1 MVWLVAEDETD
12 IRVLITT
19 MIQVWGHNTVA
30 YENGQKVWDWLDK
43 LDAGEPLP
51 APPDLVLMDIRM
63 PGKKG
68 NEVAARMRNL
78 PAFARTPIVLM
89 TAFTMNDAERREMI
103 ERDGADRIIQKPLP
117 EFEALRKLL
126 HDAISEKQAAPP
138 APPAPVEAPAATL
151 PEAEPAPDTAPVEAQ
166 TTILEAKSVPPA
178 PEPAKAET
186 PAPESREPSK
196 ASVPKSL

>member
-126 HDAISEKQAAPP
+126 HDAISEKQAVPPVANVPIEAQAAATETRP
-138 APPAPVEAPAATL
+138 APPAPE
-151 PEAEPAPDTAPVEAQ
+151 TAPIEAQ
-166 TTILEAKSVPPA
+166 TVTPPEAKPA
-178 PEPAKAET
+178 AEPAKAET